1 MTEIIAVLAPVLR
14 WLIMKKDS
22 ELPWVVRLSRWV
34 LALCGSLLQGMVL
47 MNRYTFIQIVLAL
60 K

>member
-1 MTEIIAVLAPVLR
+1 
-14 WLIMKKDS
+14 MKKDS